1 MNNVTLV
8 GRLTKDPEVKTTQTD
23 KSTCTFSIAVDRP
36 TKEKTA
42 DFINC
47 VAWEKNAE
55 LIGKYL
61 SKGSRIGI
69 IGAIQSRSWEGTD
82 GKRIYVT
89 EVLVNRIEFIDTKKD
104 KAAKKTGED
113 IEMDDDIVAPFDI

>member
-8 GRLTKDPEVKTTQTD
+8 GRLTKDPEVKTTTTGKD
-23 KSTCTFSIAVDRP
+23 TCSFSIAVDRP
-36 TKEKTA
+36 SKEKTA
-42 DFINC
+42 DFISC

-61 SKGSRIGI
+61 TKGSRIGI

-89 EVLVNRIEFIDTKKD
+89 EVLVNRIEFIDTKRD

-113 IEMDDDIVAPFDI
+113 IEMDDDIVTPFDI

>member
-36 TKEKTA
+36 SKEKTA
-42 DFINC
+42 DFISC

-113 IEMDDDIVAPFDI
+113 IEMDDDIVSPFDI

>member
-61 SKGSRIGI
+61 TKGSRIGI

-104 KAAKKTGED
+104 RAAKKTGED

>member
-61 SKGSRIGI
+61 TKGSRIGI

-104 KAAKKTGED
+104 RAAKKTGED
-113 IEMDDDIVAPFDI
+113 IEMDDDVVAPFDI

>member
-36 TKEKTA
+36 SKEKTA
-42 DFINC
+42 DFISC

-61 SKGSRIGI
+61 TKGSRIGI

-113 IEMDDDIVAPFDI
+113 IEMDDDIVSPFDI

>member
-8 GRLTKDPEVKTTQTD
+8 GRLTKDPEVKTTTTGKD
-23 KSTCTFSIAVDRP
+23 TCSFSIAVDRP

-42 DFINC
+42 DFISC

-61 SKGSRIGI
+61 TKGSRIGI

-89 EVLVNRIEFIDTKKD
+89 EVLVNRIEFIDTKRD

>member
-8 GRLTKDPEVKTTQTD
+8 GRLTKDPEVKTTTTGKD
-23 KSTCTFSIAVDRP
+23 TCSFSIAVDRP

-42 DFINC
+42 DFISC

-69 IGAIQSRSWEGTD
+69 IGAIQSRNWEGTD

-104 KAAKKTGED
+104 RAAKKTGED
-113 IEMDDDIVAPFDI
+113 IEMDDDIVTPFDI

>member
-8 GRLTKDPEVKTTQTD
+8 GRLTKDPEVKTTTTGKD
-23 KSTCTFSIAVDRP
+23 TCSFSIAVDRP

-42 DFINC
+42 DFISC

-113 IEMDDDIVAPFDI
+113 IEMDDDVVAPFDI

>member
-8 GRLTKDPEVKTTQTD
+8 GRLTKDPEVKTTTTGKD
-23 KSTCTFSIAVDRP
+23 TCSFSIAVDRP
-36 TKEKTA
+36 SKEKTA
-42 DFINC
+42 DFISC

-61 SKGSRIGI
+61 TKGSRIGI

-89 EVLVNRIEFIDTKKD
+89 EVLVNRIEFIDTKRD

-113 IEMDDDIVAPFDI
+113 IEMDDDVVAPFDI

>member
-8 GRLTKDPEVKTTQTD
+8 GRLTKDPEVKTTTTGKD
-23 KSTCTFSIAVDRP
+23 TCSFSIAVDRP
-36 TKEKTA
+36 SKEKTA
-42 DFINC
+42 DFISC

-61 SKGSRIGI
+61 TKGSRIGI

>member
-8 GRLTKDPEVKTTQTD
+8 GRLTKDPEVKTTQTN

-42 DFINC
+42 DFISC

-61 SKGSRIGI
+61 TKGSRIGI

>member
-8 GRLTKDPEVKTTQTD
+8 GRLTKDPEVKTTTTGKD
-23 KSTCTFSIAVDRP
+23 TCSFSIAVDRP

-42 DFINC
+42 DFISC
-47 VAWEKNAE
+47 VAWEKNAK
-55 LIGKYL
+55 LIGEYL

-89 EVLVNRIEFIDTKKD
+89 EVLVNRIEFIDTKRD

-113 IEMDDDIVAPFDI
+113 IEMDDDIVTPFDI

>member
-8 GRLTKDPEVKTTQTD
+8 GRLTKDPEVKTTTTGKD
-23 KSTCTFSIAVDRP
+23 TCSFSIAVDRP
-36 TKEKTA
+36 SKEKTA
-42 DFINC
+42 DFISC

-89 EVLVNRIEFIDTKKD
+89 EVLVNRIEFIDTKRD

>member
-8 GRLTKDPEVKTTQTD
+8 GRLTKDPEVKTTTTGKD
-23 KSTCTFSIAVDRP
+23 TCSFSIAVDRP

-42 DFINC
+42 DFISC

-89 EVLVNRIEFIDTKKD
+89 EVLVNRIEFIDTKRD

-113 IEMDDDIVAPFDI
+113 IEMDDDVVAPFDI

>member
-8 GRLTKDPEVKTTQTD
+8 GRLTKDPEVKTTQTG

-42 DFINC
+42 DFISC
-47 VAWEKNAE
+47 VAWEKNAD
-55 LIGKYL
+55 LVGKYL

-89 EVLVNRIEFIDTKKD
+89 EVLVNRIEFIDTKRD